1 MSEYDLIEVE
11 VCTQIST
18 VIVASDLDDPEQA
31 LANANALWPAG
42 QLAKSDNASS
52 LFSSFKAFISAEDD
66 PTEPELSFPEQLK
79 IYVPLNQGAL
89 YQVRMTREYRR
100 IKGESKWKL
109 YAVDFSDAVK
119 VGV

>member
-1 MSEYDLIEVE
+1 MSDYEIKEIE

-31 LANANALWPAG
+31 IANADVLWQEG
-42 QLAKSDNASS
+42 QLTKSDNATST
-52 LFSSFKAFISAEDD
+52 FTSFLAHVSTEEDH
-66 PTEPELSFPEQLK
+66 TEPSLSFPEQLK
-79 IYVPLNQGAL
+79 IYVPLHQGAL

-100 IKGESKWKL
+100 IKGESRWKL
-109 YAVDFSDAVK
+109 YSVDFTDAVK